1 MGACVEGGGRTE
13 NLRALGDDIDRLGG
27 GRSSLR
33 RTGSKPRMNLSNAA
47 HQRMRERG
55 DRLADDDDY
64 NGQDENDQLL
74 RERPA
79 AGSANRQE
87 VGVQPYVVG
96 MFTLLGTGCLTPW
109 NSLAGAVDFFGA
121 LLPHCDPA
129 DAFAVANFG
138 ANLLFLVIQL
148 HFCKCFSARA
158 VVGLIGK
165 MASLS
170 IYL

>member
-1 MGACVEGGGRTE
+1 
-13 NLRALGDDIDRLGG
+13 
-27 GRSSLR
+27 
-33 RTGSKPRMNLSNAA
+33 MNLSNAA